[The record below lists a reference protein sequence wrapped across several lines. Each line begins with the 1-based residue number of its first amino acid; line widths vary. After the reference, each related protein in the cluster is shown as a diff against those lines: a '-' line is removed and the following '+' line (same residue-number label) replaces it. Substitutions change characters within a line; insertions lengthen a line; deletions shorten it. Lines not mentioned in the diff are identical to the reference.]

1 MSVSSVLL
9 RVRTL
14 LALLVLAF
22 WLPGFALAQT
32 SSAQAAPESPASI
45 GTYFRATF
53 GTFQGQQTQASDSQ
67 EAQGQ
72 EAQDQEAIVTL
83 ENGDVVNALVASGG
97 PVYHPGQAVI
107 VWQSAGQYVVQ
118 DVQRAPALGWLLGL
132 LVALAGV
139 LGRWKGLR
147 AIIGAGASLAV
158 LVWLIVP
165 RLAGGGDFL
174 PTALLG
180 TVGILCVTIY
190 FVHGV
195 GRKTTAALIG
205 TAVTATFGFFLAV
218 LAARVMGF
226 TGTVSEGGYVA
237 STLFGLNPLGVYLVG
252 IVIGTVGALND
263 VTVTQ
268 AAVVQALAHENPQH
282 GRLELYRRAMVV
294 GFDHIGSLVNVLVL
308 LYAAGSI
315 PLLLLLDRDPTPL
328 WVKLSGEGF
337 ASEITSILISTICL
351 LLAVPLT
358 TSIAAQF
365 FQGGKHAPSG
375 HAHVH

>member
-1 MSVSSVLL
+1 M
-9 RVRTL
+9 L
-14 LALLVLAF
+14 LAFCQSLQVQ
-22 WLPGFALAQT
+22 AQGP
-32 SSAQAAPESPASI
+32 ADQAPPSI
-45 GTYFRATF
+45 GQYFRATF
-53 GTFQGQQTQASDSQ
+53 GTLQGSTL
-67 EAQGQ
+67 QGGTGQ
-72 EAQDQEAIVTL
+72 DGAAQDQEAVVTL
-83 ENGDVVNALVASGG
+83 EGGEVVNALVASGS
-97 PVYHPGQAVI
+97 PAYRPGQAVI
-107 VWQSAGQYVVQ
+107 VWKSAGQYVVQ
-118 DVQRAPALGWLLGL
+118 DALRTPALAWLLGL
-132 LVALAGV
+132 LIVLAGG

-147 AIIGAGASLAV
+147 AVIGAGVSLAV
-158 LVWLIVP
+158 LALLIVP
-165 RLAGGGDFL
+165 RLAAGGDVL

-205 TAVTATFGFFLAV
+205 TVVTASLGFGLAG

-252 IVIGTVGALND
+252 ILIGTVGALND

-282 GRLELYRRAMVV
+282 GTRDLYRRAMTV
-294 GFDHIGSLVNVLVL
+294 GFDHIGSLINVLVL
-308 LYAAGSI
+308 LYAAGSL

-337 ASEITSILISTICL
+337 ASEVTSILISTACL

-358 TSIAAQF
+358 TYIAAQF
-365 FQGGKHAPSG
+365 FRGGKHAPSG
-375 HAHVH
+375 HLH

>member
-1 MSVSSVLL
+1 VRFSPALLRLPVLL
-9 RVRTL
+9 L
-14 LALLVLAF
+14 LSIG
-22 WLPGFALAQT
+22 WLPGAALAQT
-32 SSAQAAPESPASI
+32 TAVPSSPGQQAAASPARI
-45 GTYFRATF
+45 GTYFHAIF
-53 GTFQGQQTQASDSQ
+53 GAFQGQG
-67 EAQGQ
+67 GQ
-72 EAQDQEAIVTL
+72 EATDGQEAIVTL
-83 ENGDVVNALVASGG
+83 EDGEVVNALVASGG
-97 PVYHPGQAVI
+97 PAYHPGQAVI

-118 DVQRAPALGWLLGL
+118 DVVRAPALGWLLGL
-132 LVALAGV
+132 LVVLAGV

-147 AIIGAGASLAV
+147 AIIGAGTSLAV
-158 LVWLIVP
+158 LALVIVP
-165 RLAGGGDFL
+165 RLAQGGNVL

-190 FVHGV
+190 FVHGAS
-195 GRKTTAALIG
+195 RKTTAALIG
-205 TAVTATFGFFLAV
+205 TAVTATLGFFLAV
-218 LAARVMGF
+218 VAARVMAF

-237 STLFGLNPLGVYLVG
+237 ATLFGLSPLGVYLVG

-282 GRLELYRRAMVV
+282 SRLELYRRAMVV
-294 GFDHIGSLVNVLVL
+294 GFDHIGSLINVLVL
-308 LYAAGSI
+308 LYAASSI

-337 ASEITSILISTICL
+337 ASEVTSILISTICL

-358 TSIAAQF
+358 TYIAAQF
-365 FQGGKHAPSG
+365 FQGGRHAPSG

>member
-1 MSVSSVLL
+1 VRRFLLSLLFVLGL
-9 RVRTL
+9 SAPVQ
-14 LALLVLAF
+14 
-22 WLPGFALAQT
+22 AQDT
-32 SSAQAAPESPASI
+32 SSSPASI
-45 GTYFRATF
+45 GQYFRATF
-53 GTFQGQQTQASDSQ
+53 GTFQGGGQSQ
-67 EAQGQ
+67 EAV
-72 EAQDQEAIVTL
+72 VTL

-97 PVYHPGQAVI
+97 PVYRPGQAVI
-107 VWQSAGQYVVQ
+107 VWKTAGQYVVQ
-118 DVQRAPALGWLLGL
+118 DVLRTPALGWMLAI
-132 LVALAGV
+132 LVLLAGV

-147 AIIGAGASLAV
+147 AVIGAAVSLAV

-174 PTALLG
+174 PTVLLG

-195 GRKTTAALIG
+195 GRKTSAALIG
-205 TAVTATFGFFLAV
+205 TAVTATFGFGLAV
-218 LAARVMGF
+218 VAARVMGF

-282 GRLELYRRAMVV
+282 SLRELYRRAMTV

-315 PLLLLLDRDPTPL
+315 PLLLLLDRDPTPW

-337 ASEITSILISTICL
+337 ASEVTSILISTVCL

-358 TSIAAQF
+358 TWVAAGF
-365 FQGGKHAPSG
+365 FRGGKHAPSG